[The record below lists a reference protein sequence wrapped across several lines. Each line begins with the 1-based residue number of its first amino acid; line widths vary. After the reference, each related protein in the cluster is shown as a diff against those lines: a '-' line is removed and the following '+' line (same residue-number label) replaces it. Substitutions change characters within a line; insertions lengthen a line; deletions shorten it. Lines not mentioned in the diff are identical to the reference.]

1 MATEIELKLRLDPSD
16 IGKLAAWLDQNTD
29 SGQPLSLQ
37 NDYFDTPELA
47 LAAAHAAL
55 RIRSTQQGYEQTFK
69 ARSASSQGIQVRH
82 EWNWPLVARELDTD
96 LLTLPEVQAQWPSG
110 IALDDSSPLH
120 AVFSTD
126 FERRHWLFHDAAR
139 DAVIEIVIDEGQI
152 LAGGEQEPLCEIEL
166 ELQSGPAEAMWPL
179 LEDLHKQVPLWLSD
193 ISKAERGYRL
203 AGVAGSRFS
212 DDPVDES
219 GEGLMSQVFNLQ
231 RALEYRL
238 WSNASVSDI
247 WLYGY
252 PLFCALVKDK
262 GSDSCNDSCNDK
274 HQPLRRLLESTA
286 TSPEAMQADRI
297 SAAELSVVV
306 KDLSRVCTES
316 QLRPGDWYI
325 RWCEARRRV
334 ADVIECNNE
343 STRTASLLTLV
354 KD

>member
-29 SGQPLSLQ
+29 SSQPLSLQ
-37 NDYFDTPELA
+37 NDYFDTPKLA
-47 LAAAHAAL
+47 LAAAHTAL

-69 ARSASSQGIQVRH
+69 VRSASSQGIQVRH
-82 EWNWPLVARELDTD
+82 EWNWPLVARELDTH
-96 LLTLPEVQAQWPSG
+96 LLTLPEVQAQWPSD
-110 IALDDSSPLH
+110 IALDDLSLLH

-126 FERRHWLFHDAAR
+126 FDRRRWLFHDAAR
-139 DAVIEIVIDEGQI
+139 GAVVEIVIDEGQI

-166 ELQSGPAEAMWPL
+166 ELQSGSADAMWPL

-212 DDPVDES
+212 DDLVDES
-219 GEGLMSQVFNLQ
+219 GKGLMSQVFNLQ

-238 WSNASVSDI
+238 WNNASVSDI

-252 PLFCALVKDK
+252 PLFCILVDTKVS
-262 GSDSCNDSCNDK
+262 GNDNLAVMNES
-274 HQPLRRLLESTA
+274 LRRLLMNSIRTPDTLRTDSTC
-286 TSPEAMQADRI
+286 
-297 SAAELSVVV
+297 AA
-306 KDLSRVCTES
+306 DLSNVVHRLSGVCAES
-316 QLRPGDWYI
+316 QLRSDGWYA
-325 RWCEARRRV
+325 RWSVARRQIV
-334 ADVIECNNE
+334 DVIECSNDVTLN
-343 STRTASLLTLV
+343 AALLTLV